1 MHLSHLSYPG
11 LPLGVLLLLLLPL
24 LEVELDLCGQLLVR
38 REDVFHLG
46 ELQLLSDIGITSGYD
61 NAANSRYLIC

>member
-1 MHLSHLSYPG
+1 MESYPG

-46 ELQLLSDIGITSGYD
+46 GLLTVII
-61 NAANSRYLIC
+61 

>member
-1 MHLSHLSYPG
+1 MESYPG

-24 LEVELDLCGQLLVR
+24 LEVELDLGGQLLVR

-46 ELQLLSDIGITSGYD
+46 GLLTVII
-61 NAANSRYLIC
+61 